1 MDFASYPVYPTAL
14 DAFSV
19 YLNRIFL
26 DNVWPTLHFLS
37 LFLHVCCWRL
47 YGEGYMCISKDNVN
61 EGFQD
66 TFIFSLI
73 RPKWA
78 QICLDFESQTD
89 RESLSHF

>member
-1 MDFASYPVYPTAL
+1 
-14 DAFSV
+14 
-19 YLNRIFL
+19 
-26 DNVWPTLHFLS
+26 
-37 LFLHVCCWRL
+37 
-47 YGEGYMCISKDNVN
+47 MCISKDNVN